1 MNYPMIQD
9 DSWREAYRMHE
20 TARLEEQTP
29 DLNRHLEQERLTA
42 LSYEAIER
50 RWAKQNP
57 RTAMRMKTLLRL
69 RFLEDQTHEECGV
82 VLDVSRERVRQM
94 EVQLLQTIRE
104 HLCRLGVKP

>member
-57 RTAMRMKTLLRL
+57 RTAERMRTLLRL
-69 RFLEDQTHEECGV
+69 RFLEDKSLNECGV
-82 VLDVSRERVRQM
+82 ALFLTRERVRQM
-94 EVQLLQTIRE
+94 EAQLLQTIRE
-104 HLCRLGVKP
+104 HLRRLGVEA